1 MIELFREKLKAEGR
15 SLKWFWENRL
25 PKDLRYIYFV
35 QQLGNFKKLSDEVKE
50 AIQIYLNS
58 DDK

>member
-1 MIELFREKLKAEGR
+1 MIELFRERLKEEGR
-15 SLKWFWENRL
+15 SLVWFQRNKL
-25 PKDLRYIYFV
+25 PDFRYDYFI
-35 QQLGNFKKLSDEVKE
+35 QEINGFTKLSDEVKD

>member
-1 MIELFREKLKAEGR
+1 MIELFRERLKEEGR
-15 SLKWFWENRL
+15 SLVWFQRNRL
-25 PKDLRYIYFV
+25 PDFKYVYFI
-35 QQLGNFKKLSDEVKE
+35 QQINGLSKLSDEVKD

>member
-1 MIELFREKLKAEGR
+1 MIELFRAKLKEEGR
-15 SLKWFWENRL
+15 SFVWFKRNRL
-25 PKDLRYIYFV
+25 SEDFKYVYFI
-35 QQLGNFKKLSDEVKE
+35 QQINGLSKLSDEVKD